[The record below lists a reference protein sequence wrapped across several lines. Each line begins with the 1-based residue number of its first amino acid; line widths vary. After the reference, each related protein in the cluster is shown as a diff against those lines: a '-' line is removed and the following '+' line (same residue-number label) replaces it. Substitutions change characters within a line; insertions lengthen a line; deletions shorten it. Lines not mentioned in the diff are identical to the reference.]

1 MPGIAGTTARPPT
14 LIKLRSART
23 PLAGDF
29 HFLRRREP
37 GVAAVERD
45 VCGVFDGG
53 SKPISRRRHN
63 RILARFNL
71 PHVDAVITPD
81 HLARFNLPHV
91 DAVITPDHHTILGG
105 APRGPGGIGARYQGL
120 GRGAAGVGAG
130 AANETALD

>member
-81 HLARFNLPHV
+81 H
-91 DAVITPDHHTILGG
+91 HTILGG